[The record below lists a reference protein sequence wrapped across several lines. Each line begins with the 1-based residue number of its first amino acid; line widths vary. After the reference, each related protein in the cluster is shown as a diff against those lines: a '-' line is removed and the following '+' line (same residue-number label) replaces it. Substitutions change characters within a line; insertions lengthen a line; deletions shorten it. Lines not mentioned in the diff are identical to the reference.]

1 MRDAF
6 SATIFSRMRT
16 SYSLSR
22 KIFCLL
28 DQKLTRQELIQR
40 PRKGDFGKS
49 IRQVSGRL
57 FEKKVSRT
65 AVGLKAFKRRPLTDP
80 MAGFEFREIQVSG
93 RFSPFRDK
101 IFGIMRFFEAIQGFA
116 PWRTYGRYPGQR
128 GGRFSGKSIK
138 KYRYSFIDKK
148 ISNCYVNRKFVW

>member
-1 MRDAF
+1 MAK
-6 SATIFSRMRT
+6 AI
-16 SYSLSR
+16 
-22 KIFCLL
+22 
-28 DQKLTRQELIQR
+28 
-40 PRKGDFGKS
+40 
-49 IRQVSGRL
+49 SGRL

-80 MAGFEFREIQVSG
+80 TAGFEFRENEVSD

-138 KYRYSFIDKK
+138 RYRYGFIDKK
-148 ISNCYVNRKFVW
+148 ISNCYVNRKFVLRSADLRTLSSKCTKKCTPLYRGAFLFIGQSHTHGGFLPKLF